1 MSIVRTNG
9 GGYGGA
15 KNWHLTT
22 YICWSEVTP
31 TDYFVG
37 TSFIV
42 VDATRSSC
50 SLILLQTSQLLLKFL
65 STPLHELYVHMNENI
80 AQYSSIH
87 SLSVSHIFKSVDDL
101 TDRRTNRNR
110 RTEQRMN
117 EKNLKIWPMQQV
129 WQSEDATEWGK
140 SEGRVRE
147 EFGYRDAPLKAPQ
160 YVIFIEHC
168 SI

>member
-1 MSIVRTNG
+1 MSWYGNTYMSIVHTNG
-9 GGYGGA
+9 GRYGGA

-42 VDATRSSC
+42 VDATRSTC
-50 SLILLQTSQLLLKFL
+50 SIILILTSQLLLKFL

-101 TDRRTNRNR
+101 TDEPTVGRKNEWTKRTWRFGLCSR
-110 RTEQRMN
+110 C
-117 EKNLKIWPMQQV
+117 
-129 WQSEDATEWGK
+129 D
-140 SEGRVRE
+140 RVRMRWKKE
-147 EFGYRDAPLKAPQ
+147 TGTKKQSSAMW
-160 YVIFIEHC
+160 IF
-168 SI
+168 